1 MVKRSKG
8 MRSDTRQVFRKN
20 IRERGLTPITRR
32 FQRFETGEKAHI
44 NIDSGIHRGQ
54 PHSRFQGATGT
65 VVGMRGDAYIL
76 DVRTGG
82 KIRTVISR
90 PEHLRKVK
98 GA

>member
-8 MRSDTRQVFRKN
+8 TRSDTRQVFRRRA
-20 IRERGLTPITRR
+20 RERGLSPITRGLQK
-32 FQRFETGEKAHI
+32 FNSGEKAHI
-44 NIDSGIHRGQ
+44 IIDSSVHKGQ

-65 VVGMRGDAYIL
+65 VVGARGAAYIL

-90 PEHLRKVK
+90 PEHLRKV
-98 GA
+98 GND